1 VDLAALFRLESG
13 RATAGLARRLGDLD
27 QAEDAVGDAFV
38 LALERWPRDG
48 VPSNPAPWIAVTAL
62 NRAIDR
68 IRRERNAATK
78 HERLARL
85 DAVDLHH
92 SDAEPD
98 ALGDDRL
105 ELLFACIHPALGR
118 DVQVALT
125 LRALGGLT
133 TDEIADA
140 FFTSRTA
147 MQQRLVRAKNK
158 IRTAGIPFSVPAP
171 GALRE
176 RLDAV
181 TAVVYLIFNTGY
193 APAGGEFVTRP
204 DLCESAI
211 GICDL
216 IRRMLPEHPEAHAL
230 DALMRFHYAR
240 RSSRV
245 DANGAV
251 VLLERQDRTLWDAR
265 EIARASASLKLALAL
280 PRCSLTYEAYIAA
293 AHAHAPTFEET
304 DWDAIVVAYDALIA
318 LHDTPVARCNRA
330 VALAMRGDVA
340 RASAEVAALATDPA
354 MIENRY
360 YHVACAQ
367 VAELAGER
375 NVALHAYR
383 SAMAFAGERDRQT
396 ILVRLRNL
404 EERAAHEPDVRTLG
418 R

>member
-1 VDLAALFRLESG
+1 VDIAALFRLESG

-48 VPSNPAPWIAVTAL
+48 VPSNPAAWIAVTAR

-68 IRRERNAATK
+68 IRRERNAVWK
-78 HERLARL
+78 QERLARL
-85 DAVDLHH
+85 DAVDRQQ
-92 SDAEPD
+92 AGVETD

-105 ELLFACIHPALGR
+105 ELIFACIHPALER
-118 DVQVALT
+118 EAQVALT

-140 FFTSRTA
+140 FFTSRTT

-158 IRTAGIPFSVPAP
+158 IRTAGIPFTVPAP
-171 GALRE
+171 EVLSD

-181 TAVVYLIFNTGY
+181 TAVLYLIFNAGY
-193 APAGGEFVTRP
+193 APASGLLVTRAE
-204 DLCESAI
+204 LCESAI
-211 GICDL
+211 GICDVV
-216 IRRMLPEHPEAHAL
+216 RRALPQRPEPHAL

-245 DANGAV
+245 DARGSI
-251 VLLERQDRTLWDAR
+251 VLLDRQDRSLWDPG
-265 EIARASASLKLALAL
+265 EIARASASLKRALAL

-293 AHAHAPTFEET
+293 AHAHAPTFDET

-330 VALAMRGDVA
+330 VALALRGDVA

-354 MIENRY
+354 MVDNRY
-360 YHVACAQ
+360 YHVACAK
-367 VAELAGER
+367 VAELAGNR
-375 NVALHAYR
+375 IAALDAYGR
-383 SAMAFAGERDRQT
+383 AMRHAGERDRQ
-396 ILVRLRNL
+396 IISGRLREL
-404 EERAAHEPDVRTLG
+404 EEPVAP
-418 R
+418 